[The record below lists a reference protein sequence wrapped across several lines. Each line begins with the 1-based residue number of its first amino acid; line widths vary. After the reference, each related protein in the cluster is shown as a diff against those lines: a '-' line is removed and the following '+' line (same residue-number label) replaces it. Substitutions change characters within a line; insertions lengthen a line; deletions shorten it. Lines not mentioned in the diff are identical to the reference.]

1 MSNIK
6 AIKLVTGEDVV
17 CEYITMEDEDIAVLK
32 NPVQVSLVPSRAGG
46 QPNFGFI
53 PFPLTSNDKEI
64 IINKTSIV
72 FVCTPAEE
80 FITQYNSIFG
90 AGIITPTQG
99 IIV

>member
-1 MSNIK
+1 MNIK
-6 AIKLVTGEDVV
+6 ALKLVTGEDIV
-17 CEYITMEDEDIAVLK
+17 CELIEAEDKFTMK

-53 PFPLTSNDKEI
+53 PFPLTSNQKEI
-64 IINKTSIV
+64 EILKDKIMFT
-72 FVCTPAEE
+72 CEPAEE

-90 AGIITPTQG
+90 SGIITPPKG